1 MSQDYGQVAR
11 LWCAQEKLKRTFVAQ
26 ANGRDR
32 MSYKDFTTL
41 LSYEHWAIAKR
52 LKDGTILLNGDRA
65 PSPTTAKQMSAAR
78 SAASRYRH
86 ALVPFAAL
94 SGAGLRPEDV
104 EVVAMTTDK
113 TIRKWVKV
121 TEKRAKNT
129 GWPKRQREDGEWEIE
144 IQQHFL
150 GETLFKVGK
159 DYFVTGLDRND
170 DPRRRNFFL
179 AKLPWGRP
187 KTVDEALEMLRP
199 KGIPENALRQ
209 GEWFLTPVEKINLNK
224 GKVVKLHRRPWET
237 SRVQPGVPLE
247 SDRAKDALNRVEKVK
262 LVGKVIADSGEEAL
276 VAASSRQ
283 GRHVATRMFINGAVY
298 VSGMLRDTEHG
309 SLKLGD
315 GKTWYKV
322 TRNRSKGSWSSHGSV
337 D

>member
-1 MSQDYGQVAR
+1 M
-11 LWCAQEKLKRTFVAQ
+11 WCAQEKLKRTFVSQ
-26 ANGRDR
+26 SNGRDR
-32 MSYKDFTTL
+32 MSYKDHTTL

-78 SAASRYRH
+78 SAAAKYRH
-86 ALVPFAAL
+86 ALVPFSAL
-94 SGAGLRPEDV
+94 RGASIHPEYV
-104 EVVAMTTDK
+104 EVVHMTSDK
-113 TIRKWVKV
+113 TVKKWVKV
-121 TEKRAKNT
+121 TEKRAQNT
-129 GWPKRQREDGEWEIE
+129 YWPKRQREDGEWEIE
-144 IQQHFL
+144 TEQHFL
-150 GETLFKVGK
+150 GETLFRVGGN
-159 DYFVTGLDRND
+159 YFVTGLDRND

-209 GEWFLTPVEKINLNK
+209 GEWFLTPVEKIDKKK
-224 GKVVKLHRRPWET
+224 GKIVKLNRAPWG
-237 SRVQPGVPLE
+237 SVRVLSGVPIE
-247 SDRAKDALNRVEKVK
+247 SDKAKEALNRVEKVK
-262 LVGKVIADSGEEAL
+262 ITGRVITDDGVETPV
-276 VAASSRQ
+276 VATRRQ

-309 SLKLGD
+309 PLKLGD